1 MSEELRT
8 AVETDYWE
16 FVDYEDA
23 DISSVSDAYMD
34 YISSENY
41 YD

>member
-1 MSEELRT
+1 MSEELRN
-8 AVETDYWE
+8 AVETDFWE
-16 FVDYEDA
+16 FVDYADE

-41 YD
+41 YN

>member
-1 MSEELRT
+1 MSEELRA
-8 AVETDYWE
+8 AVETESWE
-16 FVDYEDA
+16 FIDYEDT